1 MHPEAAPRE
10 STGPT
15 ELLRSRRYV
24 GLLLLAA
31 VLGVPISAVAYGFLF
46 LVNHVQQWVYDDLPS
61 SVGFPAAPTWWPIPV
76 LLVSGFLTGLAIRW
90 LPGRGGH
97 SPAGGF
103 KPGLPEP
110 VELPGVAAAALAGL
124 GLGVVLGPEAPLIA
138 IGGGLAVWAVRLSRR
153 DLPHQ
158 AMAVVGAAGAF
169 AAISTLLGSPLVG
182 AFLLM
187 EMAGIAGPMLGV
199 VMVPGLLAAGVG
211 SLIFIGLGQWTGLG
225 TFSLA
230 IPDLA
235 AVAAPDLPQF
245 GWAIVIGIAAALLG
259 TGLRRG
265 ALAIQKRAERRV
277 VTYATVAGGGIALL
291 AVAYAAATGRGP
303 QDVLFSGQDAL
314 GPLLTQNQTYA
325 VGTLLLLIVGKGAAY
340 AFALATFRGGP
351 IFPSMF
357 IGAAGGI
364 ALAHLP
370 GLDPIQGAAMGIG
383 AMCTVLLKFPLT
395 AVLLTTLFLGADGIT
410 VMPLAIVAVVVAYVA
425 SAWLSR
431 PSTAPR
437 APD

>member
-10 STGPT
+10 STGPA

-31 VLGVPISAVAYGFLF
+31 VLGVPISAAAFGFLF
-46 LVNHVQQWVYDDLPS
+46 LVSHIQRWVYDDLPA
-61 SVGFPAAPTWWPIPV
+61 SVGFSAAPTWWPVPV
-76 LLVSGFLTGLAIRW
+76 LVLSGFLTGLAIRA

-97 SPAGGF
+97 SPAEGF
-103 KPGLPEP
+103 KPGWPQP
-110 VELPGVAAAALAGL
+110 AELPGVAAAALAGL

-138 IGGGLAVWAVRLSRR
+138 LGGGLAVWAVRLSRR
-153 DLPHQ
+153 DLPQQ
-158 AMAVVGAAGAF
+158 AIAVVGAAGAF

-187 EMAGIAGPMLGV
+187 EMAGIAGPTLGV

-211 SLIFIGLGQWTGLG
+211 SLIFVGLGHWTGLG

-235 AVAAPDLPQF
+235 TVAAPDLAQF
-245 GWAIVIGIAAALLG
+245 GWAIVVGLGAALLG
-259 TGLRRG
+259 TGLRRS
-265 ALAIQKRAERRV
+265 ALAIQRRAERRV
-277 VTYATVAGGGIALL
+277 VTYATAAGGVIALL
-291 AVAYAAATGRGP
+291 AVAYAVASGRGP

-325 VGTLLLLIVGKGAAY
+325 VGTLLLLIVCKGAAY
-340 AFALATFRGGP
+340 TLALATFRGGP

-357 IGAAGGI
+357 IGAAGGL
-364 ALAHLP
+364 ALSHLP

-383 AMCTVLLKFPLT
+383 AMCAVLLRFPFT
-395 AVLLTTLFLGADGIT
+395 AVLLTTLFLGADGVT
-410 VMPLAIVAVVVAYVA
+410 VMPLVIVAVVVAYVA
-425 SAWLSR
+425 AAWLSP
-431 PSTAPR
+431 PSTALR
-437 APD
+437 TPD